1 MIIVRELPKNYE
13 AIQFDMAFASKYG
26 LIKYPMLKR
35 CKHSTYGDTHKHLP
49 SQLWYR
55 LLGNSTSVL
64 GRTPIQ
70 SFDEETGIVHMF
82 DDRGSFLVK
91 APEIQV
97 EHSESRYAWLFGGSD
112 KATYD
117 FDAPELSDYIYHYYL
132 GSKMVNHNDWIVTD
146 SQGKSKVYTPDEFR
160 ERFETP
166 KEVTKNEQ

>member
-55 LLGNSTSVL
+55 LSSNTTCVL
-64 GRTPIQ
+64 GRDPIRG
-70 SFDEETGIVHMF
+70 FDEETGIVRMY
-82 DDRGSFLVK
+82 DDRGLFFVK
-91 APEIQV
+91 APKAQV
-97 EHSESRYAWLFGGSD
+97 EHSESRYTWFFSGSD

-146 SQGKSKVYTPDEFR
+146 SQGKSKVYTPDEFQ

-166 KEVTKNEQ
+166 KEATKNEQ